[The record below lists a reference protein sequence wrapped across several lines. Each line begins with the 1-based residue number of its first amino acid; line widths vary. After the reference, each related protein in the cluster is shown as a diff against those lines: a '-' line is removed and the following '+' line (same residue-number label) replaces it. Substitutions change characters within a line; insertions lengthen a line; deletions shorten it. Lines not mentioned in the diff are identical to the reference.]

1 MPIKIVIP
9 EREFF
14 DENAIDEDNPH
25 GKFVYSK
32 SQEVT
37 LEHSLISIS
46 KWESKWHIP
55 FLDEKH
61 EKTTEEFIDYV
72 RCMSLSNL
80 PEETFENISERNKAE
95 ILLYINDSQTA
106 TWFREEGNPPP
117 SSKIITSEV
126 IYSWMIQNEI
136 PFDPC
141 QKWHLNRLM
150 TLIRVCSLENMP
162 AKKMSPASILSQN
175 MSLNKMRR
183 AMMHSK
189 G

>member
-14 DENAIDEDNPH
+14 DEEKNE
-25 GKFVYSK
+25 FVYSK
-32 SQEVT
+32 PQEVT

-80 PEETFENISERNKAE
+80 PEETFENISER
-95 ILLYINDSQTA
+95 
-106 TWFREEGNPPP
+106 
-117 SSKIITSEV
+117 
-126 IYSWMIQNEI
+126 
-136 PFDPC
+136 
-141 QKWHLNRLM
+141 
-150 TLIRVCSLENMP
+150 LIWV
-162 AKKMSPASILSQN
+162 
-175 MSLNKMRR
+175 
-183 AMMHSK
+183 K

>member
-1 MPIKIVIP
+1 MLKIVIP

-14 DENAIDEDNPH
+14 DENAIDKDNPY

-32 SQEVT
+32 PQEVT

-46 KWESKWHIP
+46 KWESKHHIP

-61 EKTTEEFIDYV
+61 EKTPEEFIDYV
-72 RCMSLSNL
+72 RCMALTNL
-80 PEETFENISERNKAE
+80 PDDAFDNISESNKAE

-106 TWFREEGNPPP
+106 TWFAEDRTLPP
-117 SSKIITSEV
+117 SNKIITSEV

-141 QKWHLNRLM
+141 QKWHINRLL
-150 TLIRVCSLENMP
+150 TLIRVCSLDNMP

-183 AMMHSK
+183 AMLHSK

>member
-1 MPIKIVIP
+1 MLKIVIP

-14 DENAIDEDNPH
+14 DENLNE
-25 GKFVYSK
+25 FVYSK
-32 SQEVT
+32 PQELT

-46 KWESKWHIP
+46 KWESKWHKP

-61 EKTTEEFIDYV
+61 QKTDEEFIDYV
-72 RCMSLSNL
+72 RCMSLTNV
-80 PEETFENISERNKAE
+80 PDDAFENISERNKAD
-95 ILLYINDSQTA
+95 IVNYIYDTHTA
-106 TWFREEGNPPP
+106 TWFAEDKTPPP
-117 SSKIITSEV
+117 SNKIITSEV

-141 QKWHLNRLM
+141 QKWHINRLL

-162 AKKMSPASILSQN
+162 TKKMSPASILSQN

-183 AMMHSK
+183 AMLHSK